1 MARRPMMGS
10 CKPLCQRFEVREMDK
25 EIQMRDGYGKA
36 LLEMIPTNPNI
47 MVLDADVA
55 KSTRT
60 SWVKDKFPTHF
71 IDMGISEQDM
81 VGTAAGLVLGG
92 MLPFVSTYGV
102 FLAGRAWDQIR
113 TTVCYNELNV
123 KLAGAHAGISVGSD
137 GATHQALEDV
147 AIMRVLPHM
156 TVVVPC
162 DAEETRKATHAI
174 AKAKGPCFIRFGR
187 EAVPVVTGEDTPF
200 VLGKARLCRA
210 GEDVTIVANGAMV
223 HEALGAASEL
233 EKEGLSAEVI
243 DMHTVK
249 PIDVPALLESIRKTG
264 CLVTAEEHQMYCGM
278 GSAVAECV
286 VHHEPVP
293 MEMVAIKDTFGE
305 SGTPDELMQA
315 YGLDAAH
322 IVAAARKAVAR
333 K

>member
-1 MARRPMMGS
+1 
-10 CKPLCQRFEVREMDK
+10 
-25 EIQMRDGYGKA
+25 
-36 LLEMIPTNPNI
+36 
-47 MVLDADVA
+47 
-55 KSTRT
+55 
-60 SWVKDKFPTHF
+60 
-71 IDMGISEQDM
+71 
-81 VGTAAGLVLGG
+81 
-92 MLPFVSTYGV
+92 
-102 FLAGRAWDQIR
+102 
-113 TTVCYNELNV
+113 
-123 KLAGAHAGISVGSD
+123 
-137 GATHQALEDV
+137 
-147 AIMRVLPHM
+147 
-156 TVVVPC
+156 
-162 DAEETRKATHAI
+162 
-174 AKAKGPCFIRFGR
+174 
-187 EAVPVVTGEDTPF
+187 
-200 VLGKARLCRA
+200 
-210 GEDVTIVANGAMV
+210 MV